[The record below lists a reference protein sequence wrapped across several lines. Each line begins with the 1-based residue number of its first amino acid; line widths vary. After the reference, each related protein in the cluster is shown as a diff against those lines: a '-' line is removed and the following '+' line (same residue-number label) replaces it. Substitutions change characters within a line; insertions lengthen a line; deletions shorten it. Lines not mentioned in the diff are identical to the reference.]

1 MTQEQVVDKYAK
13 ARQDVLT
20 AVREIRRNKLANPHI
35 TEKRVCYMEIRSW
48 IKINLGY
55 EMENVGARCRELA
68 RDMNPPQITIE
79 YDRYGWAWVS
89 PRIEGME
96 IVN

>member
-1 MTQEQVVDKYAK
+1 MTQEQVLDKYAK

-20 AVREIRRNKLANPHI
+20 AIREIRRNKLSNPHI
-35 TEKRVCYMEIRSW
+35 TEKRVCYMEIRCW

-68 RDMNPPQITIE
+68 RDLNPAKIVIE
-79 YDRYGWAWVS
+79 YDSYGWAWVT
-89 PRIEGME
+89 PLIEGMNE
-96 IVN
+96 

>member
-1 MTQEQVVDKYAK
+1 MTMQVLDKYCR

-20 AVREIRRNKLANPHI
+20 AVREIRRNKLSNPHI
-35 TEKRVCYMEIRSW
+35 MEKRVCYMEIRSW

-68 RDMNPPQITIE
+68 REISPPQIVIE
-79 YDRYGWAWVS
+79 YDGYGWAWVS
-89 PRIEGME
+89 PTIEGM
-96 IVN
+96 NT

>member
-1 MTQEQVVDKYAK
+1 MTTQVLEKYDK

-20 AVREIRRNKLANPHI
+20 AIREIRRNKLSNPYI
-35 TEKRVCYMEIRSW
+35 VEKRVCYMEIRSW

-68 RDMNPPQITIE
+68 RDMNPAQITIE
-79 YDRYGWAWVS
+79 YDSYGWAWAT
-89 PRIEGME
+89 PLIEGME
-96 IVN
+96 

>member
-1 MTQEQVVDKYAK
+1 MIQEQVLDKYAK
-13 ARQDVLT
+13 ARDNVLT
-20 AVREIRRNKLANPHI
+20 AIREIRRNKLSNPNI

-68 RDMNPPQITIE
+68 RDMNPAKIVIE
-79 YDRYGWAWVS
+79 YDSYGWAWVS
-89 PRIEGME
+89 PKIEGMNE
-96 IVN
+96 

>member
-1 MTQEQVVDKYAK
+1 MTVQVLDKYAK
-13 ARQDVLT
+13 AREDVLM
-20 AVREIRRNKLANPHI
+20 AVREIRRNKLSNPHI

-68 RDMNPPQITIE
+68 RDLNPAKIVIE
-79 YDRYGWAWVS
+79 YDSYGWAWVT
-89 PRIEGME
+89 PKIEGM
-96 IVN
+96 